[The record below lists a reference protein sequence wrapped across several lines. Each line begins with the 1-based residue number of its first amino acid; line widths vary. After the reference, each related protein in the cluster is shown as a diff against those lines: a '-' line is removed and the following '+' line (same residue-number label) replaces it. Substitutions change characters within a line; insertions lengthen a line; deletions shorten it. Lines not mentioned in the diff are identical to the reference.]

1 MISENRV
8 KIIKFLLILFHI
20 IISHVYPTYTFLLSG
35 VLLVCAHSLNLT
47 KIKNYF
53 TIFLFILW
61 PLLFYTYLHYFVEA
75 IVDAGLVQPICASPY
90 YIKLNGDSLIFLM
103 ARVHMILTVP
113 FPLLGFGVKTVF
125 FRHFLME
132 TFFWLVAGC
141 NYIGLE
147 PSIRVL

>member
-35 VLLVCAHSLNLT
+35 ILLVCTHSLNLL
-47 KIKNYF
+47 KIRNYF

-61 PLLFYTYLHYFVEA
+61 PLLFCTYLHYFAEA
-75 IVDAGLVQPICASPY
+75 IVNAGLVQPICAGPC
-90 YIKLNGDSLIFLM
+90 YIKLNGDSFIFLLT
-103 ARVHMILTVP
+103 RVHMILTVP